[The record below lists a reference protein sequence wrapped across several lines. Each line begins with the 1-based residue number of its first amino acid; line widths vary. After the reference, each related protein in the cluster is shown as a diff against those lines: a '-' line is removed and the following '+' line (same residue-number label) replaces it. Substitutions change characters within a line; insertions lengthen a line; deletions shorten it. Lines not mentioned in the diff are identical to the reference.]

1 VPAAPE
7 AAPTAVASRATVPP
21 PSAQPPARPTPAAA
35 APSTRA
41 PAPPPQQTAP
51 SRSSDDF
58 LDELPGHESPDGR
71 AAAQALAEGYRSG
84 SDSSSGFGA
93 SGRFNRRPRIPRHTP
108 AEQPA
113 VRTLAWILSA
123 QSAHNRR
130 TGRYGTLDELVA
142 SGDLPL
148 NGPRSDDGF
157 VRREYRFTVSGAGGS
172 FRADAHPL
180 SPRGRPF
187 YVDDAGFVLVADD

>member
-1 VPAAPE
+1 VQ
-7 AAPTAVASRATVPP
+7 T
-21 PSAQPPARPTPAAA
+21 
-35 APSTRA
+35 
-41 PAPPPQQTAP
+41 APPPP
-51 SRSSDDF
+51 SDDF
-58 LDELPGHESPDGR
+58 LDELPEERPDGR
-71 AAAQALAEGYRSG
+71 ASGQALAEGYRSG
-84 SDSSSGFGA
+84 GSSSSFGA
-93 SGRFNRRPRIPRHTP
+93 SGGYRRRPRIPRHTP

-123 QSAHNRR
+123 QKAHNRR

-148 NGPRSDDGF
+148 SGPRTDDGF
-157 VRREYRFTVSGAGGS
+157 VRRQYRITVSAAGNT